1 MKLVAIYAA
10 PKDPEAFEK
19 AYIEEHIPLIK
30 KVPGLLDLQVVKLT
44 RVVVGNR
51 APYMLATMT
60 FADKDALKAAMNSP
74 EMAAA
79 GESLDSFAKGMYT
92 LCFGEG
98 KEA

>member
-10 PKDPEAFEK
+10 PKDIEAFEK
-19 AYIEEHIPLIK
+19 AYFESHLPLLK
-30 KVPGLLDLQVVKLT
+30 QVPGLLDVQVVKLT

-60 FADKDALKAAMNSP
+60 FADKDALKAAMASP

-79 GESLDSFAKGMYT
+79 GASLDSFAQGLYT
-92 LCFGEG
+92 LCFAEG
-98 KEA
+98 M